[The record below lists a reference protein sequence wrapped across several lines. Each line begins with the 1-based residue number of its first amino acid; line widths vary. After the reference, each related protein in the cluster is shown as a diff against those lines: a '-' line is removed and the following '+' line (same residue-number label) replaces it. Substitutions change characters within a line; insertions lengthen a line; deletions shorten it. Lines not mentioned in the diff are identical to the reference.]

1 MSFGLDDA
9 AMMQAAAMGMQM
21 LGTMAQR
28 SAANDEREQK
38 LAVLNRGA
46 DEQAAIAQQ
55 NAARAAATA
64 KQLDATQQQEAQKKN
79 AEKLATD
86 YAPTQAGFNEAGYQ
100 ASTSEAPKEIA
111 DSMAAAVGR
120 ALAQGKAYAKNKA
133 NLSALNYGDTASNI
147 AIGRSAS
154 DIGLNNNRAQGAQ
167 QVMNADLNAI
177 YPDQNK
183 MVGADILNGIGSGL
197 YMYGA
202 KKAGQTPPILP
213 GGVGAQPY

>member
-1 MSFGLDDA
+1 MTMGLDMPA
-9 AMMQAAAMGMQM
+9 WAQAAAMAMQA
-21 LGTMAQR
+21 LGTMAQK
-28 SAANDEREQK
+28 SAANDEREQRM
-38 LAVLNRGA
+38 AVLNRGA

-64 KQLDATQQQEAQKKN
+64 KQLDATQQQQAQKTN
-79 AEKLATD
+79 AEKLTAD
-86 YAPTQAGFNEAGYQ
+86 YTPTQAGFNEAGYQ
-100 ASTSEAPKEIA
+100 AATSTAPKEIA

-120 ALAQGKAYAKNKA
+120 ALAQGKDYAKNKA

-154 DIGLNNNRAQGAQ
+154 DIGLNNNRSQGAQ

-177 YPDQNK
+177 YPNQNK

-202 KKAGQTPPILP
+202 KKASQTPPILP